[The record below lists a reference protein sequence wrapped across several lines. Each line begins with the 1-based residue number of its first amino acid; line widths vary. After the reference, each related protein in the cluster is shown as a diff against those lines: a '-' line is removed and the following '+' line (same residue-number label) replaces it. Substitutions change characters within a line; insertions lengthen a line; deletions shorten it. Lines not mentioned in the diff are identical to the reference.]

1 MKVKCTSHG
10 WINCGAKFTEI
21 NCDWEEKSRAEGES
35 GEGKGEEGGE
45 RESGRRNES

>member
-1 MKVKCTSHG
+1 M
-10 WINCGAKFTEI
+10 EI

-45 RESGRRNES
+45 EGVWAA